1 MKSFKTYIESRYGG
15 LDDYY
20 DITADEADA
29 IVKKYK
35 LRRIIGK
42 ANMPSKEKRPLIG
55 LLYMTDDESLQI
67 TNDGSG
73 WRVNYT
79 NSAAQAAVKKMVG

>member
-1 MKSFKTYIESRYGG
+1 
-15 LDDYY
+15 
-20 DITADEADA
+20 
-29 IVKKYK
+29 
-35 LRRIIGK
+35 
-42 ANMPSKEKRPLIG
+42 MPSKERRPLIG

-73 WRVNYT
+73 WRVTYT